1 MNLIVAVDSKWGIGK
16 NGKLLVSLKQDM
28 AFFRKMTYGKTV
40 ILGRKTLES
49 FPQGR
54 PLKNRKHIVLSHT
67 LESREDIAIVRSM
80 HDLRQLNVDL
90 EDAFVIGGEMVYRM
104 LLPYCDKAFVTKLD
118 RKFDADAYFPDL
130 DADDHWELIEII
142 NQFSQSG
149 IAAEI
154 VVYQNCSPQAL

>member
-40 ILGRKTLES
+40 ILGRKTLVS
-49 FPQGR
+49 LPQGR
-54 PLKNRKHIVLSHT
+54 PLKNRKHIVFSQT

-130 DADDHWELIEII
+130 DADDHWEPIETI